1 MEKKLPTAYEAMI
14 PGGGTMGELIRAYDW
29 SQTSVGAIENWS
41 PSLKTALSIMLS
53 SRFPMF
59 IWWGQDESINFYND
73 AYIPILGARH
83 PDALGQPA
91 FQVWAEVWDTL
102 SPQIEGVLKEGKAY
116 WNEDYHVILHRN
128 GYQEETYFTFS
139 YSPIFSETGDIAGIF
154 CAITEETRRVLS
166 DRRIKTLRELAAETV
181 KAKTVEDAVKIA
193 IAILEHNPQDLPF
206 ALLYLLDETES
217 LARLV
222 ATSESIK
229 GMSVCPLEV
238 ELENNGDD
246 LWLLNQVLLSGESQV
261 IQLNESKYGSLPGG
275 AWSESPKLAVVLP
288 IVPSGQTVKGWI
300 IAGVSPVRELDSDY
314 QGFFD
319 LVAGQIATAIANAR
333 SYEAEKQRA
342 EALAEIDRAKTTFFS
357 NVSHEFRTPLT
368 LMLSPL
374 EDSLFD
380 TQEPLP
386 PLQRQRIEVIQ
397 RNAMRL
403 LKLVNTLLDFSRI
416 EAGRIQAVYQPTDLA
431 TLTAELASVFRSAI
445 EQSGVE
451 LIVDCPTLPEA
462 IYVDRDLWEKIVL
475 NLISNA
481 FKFTFSGSITV
492 RLQWHE
498 SQVELS
504 VADTG
509 IGIPSA
515 ELPKLFD
522 RFYRVESSRGRS
534 IEGSGIGLSLV
545 KELVELHNG
554 TITVTSTEG
563 SGSCFTVAIP
573 TGSAHLPSD
582 RIGYDSSE
590 LTLATSVRELDRQE
604 SSLLKN
610 APPQNTPL
618 QIANNETPPNPVN
631 SNKVNSTVRI
641 LVADDNADMRDY
653 LERLLTPSYTIETV
667 ADGMTALNTIRNN
680 PPDLVLS
687 DVMMPEMD
695 GFELLRSLR
704 ADPQTQEIPIILLS
718 ARAGEESRIEGLEAG
733 ADDYLIKPFST
744 RELLAR
750 IEATLKL
757 AQLRKTAQT
766 LRQQTETAEANLQN
780 ILTSLRDGFYALDRD
795 WRFTYVSDRQLEI
808 VARSREEMIGKCIWD
823 LYPDTVDSDFYH
835 QVHRAMAERIS
846 FKFDYHYPTW
856 DRWYEHR
863 VYPLP
868 DGIAILCA
876 DITDRKQ
883 IEREREQLLAR
894 ETEARTKAEELNR
907 LKDEFLAIVSHELRT
922 PLNPILGWSQLLS
935 AGTLNS
941 DQTAK
946 AIAIVK
952 RNAQLQAQLIED
964 LLDVSRILRDK
975 IKLDKTSVDLRKIIK
990 SAIATVQLTAE
1001 AKSILHYY
1009 QI

>member
-1 MEKKLPTAYEAMI
+1 MDEKLLTGYEAMI
-14 PGGGTMGELIRAYDW
+14 PGGGTMGKLIRSHDW

-41 PSLKTALSIMLS
+41 PSLKTALSMMLS

-193 IAILEHNPQDLPF
+193 IATLEHNPQDLPF

-238 ELENNGDD
+238 ELEDNSDD
-246 LWLLNQVLLSGESQV
+246 LWLLKQVLLSRESQV
-261 IQLNESKYGSLPGG
+261 IQLNPSKYGSLPGG

-288 IVPSGQTVKGWI
+288 IALSGQTVKGWV
-300 IAGVSPVRELDSDY
+300 IAGVSPVRELDNDY

-319 LVAGQIATAIANAR
+319 LIAGQIATAIANAQA
-333 SYEAEKQRA
+333 YEAEKQRA

-445 EQSGVE
+445 EQSGME

-481 FKFTFSGSITV
+481 FKFTFSGSITI

-515 ELPKLFD
+515 ELPRLFD
-522 RFYRVESSRGRS
+522 RFYRVEGSRGRS

-590 LTLATSVRELDRQE
+590 LTLSTSVRELDRQE

-610 APPQNTPL
+610 APRSNTPL
-618 QIANNETPPNPVN
+618 QIANNETP
-631 SNKVNSTVRI
+631 
-641 LVADDNADMRDY
+641 
-653 LERLLTPSYTIETV
+653 
-667 ADGMTALNTIRNN
+667 
-680 PPDLVLS
+680 
-687 DVMMPEMD
+687 
-695 GFELLRSLR
+695 
-704 ADPQTQEIPIILLS
+704 
-718 ARAGEESRIEGLEAG
+718 
-733 ADDYLIKPFST
+733 
-744 RELLAR
+744 
-750 IEATLKL
+750 
-757 AQLRKTAQT
+757 
-766 LRQQTETAEANLQN
+766 
-780 ILTSLRDGFYALDRD
+780 
-795 WRFTYVSDRQLEI
+795 
-808 VARSREEMIGKCIWD
+808 
-823 LYPDTVDSDFYH
+823 
-835 QVHRAMAERIS
+835 
-846 FKFDYHYPTW
+846 
-856 DRWYEHR
+856 
-863 VYPLP
+863 
-868 DGIAILCA
+868 
-876 DITDRKQ
+876 
-883 IEREREQLLAR
+883 
-894 ETEARTKAEELNR
+894 
-907 LKDEFLAIVSHELRT
+907 
-922 PLNPILGWSQLLS
+922 
-935 AGTLNS
+935 
-941 DQTAK
+941 
-946 AIAIVK
+946 
-952 RNAQLQAQLIED
+952 
-964 LLDVSRILRDK
+964 
-975 IKLDKTSVDLRKIIK
+975 
-990 SAIATVQLTAE
+990 VQR
-1001 AKSILHYY
+1001 
-1009 QI
+1009 